1 MFENL
6 PVILSLLAG
15 FIVCV
20 AMFVYQYEGVGW
32 LLIVLGTLIG
42 FYILGALIKRLFKV
56 VLAEPVEEVAV
67 IEEKEDEAENEEVS
81 EEME

>member
-20 AMFVYQYEGVGW
+20 AMFIYRYEGVGW

-56 VLAEPVEEVAV
+56 VLAEPVEETAV
-67 IEEKEDEAENEEVS
+67 LEEVS
-81 EEME
+81 EDEEEVSQEAE